1 MSEPPTTFAYD
12 PNGNLLTVTDAKNQ
26 ITTYT
31 YDNMARLKMRADAL
45 NRGEIY
51 GYDFSNVAAT
61 FEPKGC

>member
-1 MSEPPTTFAYD
+1 M
-12 PNGNLLTVTDAKNQ
+12 TDAKNQ

-45 NRGEIY
+45 NRGAIS

>member
-1 MSEPPTTFAYD
+1 M
-12 PNGNLLTVTDAKNQ
+12 TDAKNQ

-51 GYDFSNVAAT
+51 GDAVANVAAPV
-61 FEPKGC
+61 EPKGC

>member
-1 MSEPPTTFAYD
+1 MIT
-12 PNGNLLTVTDAKNQ
+12 NLLTVTDAKNQ
-26 ITTYT
+26 IATYT

>member
-1 MSEPPTTFAYD
+1 M
-12 PNGNLLTVTDAKNQ
+12 TDAKNQ

-45 NRGEIY
+45 NRVEIY
-51 GYDFSNVAAT
+51 SYDFANVAAT